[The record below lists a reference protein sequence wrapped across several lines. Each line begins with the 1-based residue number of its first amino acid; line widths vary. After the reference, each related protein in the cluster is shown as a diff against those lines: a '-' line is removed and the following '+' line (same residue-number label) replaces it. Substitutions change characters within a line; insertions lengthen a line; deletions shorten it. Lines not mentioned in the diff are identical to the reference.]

1 MKNTIKAALVGGAA
15 AAALAAALSGAG
27 SANASCAS
35 LNGHNIGGHGCTS
48 SPGSVSV
55 GLGRDAQA
63 DSAGPGSVAVAVGNP
78 GVNRFYHTNNQPTLA
93 YAHGTGNTSVAL
105 GDGSL
110 AGTLGNGNHA
120 FVLGQGS
127 NAYSYGGSNVP
138 APNKISDYLPSH
150 SNTSVTVGDRSEAG
164 AVGSHHRLST
174 AFGNDRQRQNN
185 GLGG

>member
-35 LNGHNIGGHGCTS
+35 LNGHDIGQGCKSTARQRL
-48 SPGSVSV
+48 V

-63 DSAGPGSVAVAVGNP
+63 DSAGPGNVAIAVGNP
-78 GVNRFYHTNNQPTLA
+78 GYNRFYNTDRPTLA

-105 GDGSL
+105 GDGSTGGH
-110 AGTLGNGNHA
+110 AGHTVTRA
-120 FVLGQGS
+120 FVLGK
-127 NAYSYGGSNVP
+127 
-138 APNKISDYLPSH
+138 APTPSPTAVRQCACH
-150 SNTSVTVGDRSEAG
+150 PDLGLQPSSHNTSVTVGDRSEAG